1 MSRIWAIIRRE
12 WTENLRQRWLLVT
25 LGGQLGLIAGAALW
39 LLSFLEGFAQLKNGD
54 RKLAYWADVL
64 GLQLADPMHQ
74 LVGLVVGAM
83 DYLVLTQLLGMTAV
97 LAGHAALHDR
107 QTGTLPFLL
116 LAPIRRI
123 ELLTGK
129 VLGAMSV
136 PLAFYLIIGG
146 GSIFWASTMPVANS
160 QAAYLPPSGG
170 WLVAFFLGAP
180 AWATL
185 VGALCVSISSMA
197 RDVRTSQQAA
207 WVLVF
212 FATFVVGP
220 LLVNLMAAGAFT
232 QLIIAAVGALL
243 ALLALVFASLLI
255 SRDLGR

>member
-1 MSRIWAIIRRE
+1 MSRIWAIVHRE

-25 LGGQLGLIAGAALW
+25 LGGQLALISGAALW
-39 LLSFLEGFAQLKNGD
+39 LLSFLERFSQIPNGD
-54 RKLAYWADVL
+54 RKLAYWAEVL
-64 GLQLADPMHQ
+64 GLPLTDPMNQ

-116 LAPIRRI
+116 LAPIRRM
-123 ELLTGK
+123 ELLIGK
-129 VLGAMSV
+129 VLGALSL
-136 PLAFYLIIGG
+136 PLAFYLTIGG
-146 GSIFWASTMPVANS
+146 VSIGWAATMPVSAG

-170 WLVAFFLGAP
+170 WMVAFFLGAP

-185 VGALCVSISSMA
+185 VGALCVSISSIA

-220 LLVNLMAAGAFT
+220 LLVNLMALGAFA
-232 QLIIAAVGALL
+232 QLVIAGVGALL
-243 ALLALVFASLLI
+243 SVVALGFASLLI